1 MIRMVVRPRFASLV
15 AAGVGLLVLAGG
27 ICRLTSLDCHLC
39 ALPGRDCA
47 TTNLPPGF
55 REEVV
60 AGGLTV
66 PTSFAFLPDGRVVVA
81 EKEGVIRLVEDGH
94 VRERAFLDIRER
106 VNTYSLRGLLT
117 VEPDPEFARN
127 GLLYILY
134 AYEDGRGPTRGPRRV
149 RVSRFQTVT
158 DLALPA
164 TEKVL
169 LGTQGRT
176 SCATLPAGRDCIPAD
191 GDQVGGDI
199 KFGADGMMFVST
211 GDGADEEAGLANSIR
226 AQDLDSLAGKLIRVT
241 RAGFGR
247 QDNPFWT
254 GDPNAARSKVWA
266 YGFRNPFRI
275 TIRRGSDDIAYVGDV
290 GWDSA
295 EEIDAGTRGA
305 NFGWPC
311 YEGSER
317 VGAFAR
323 DPTCRRLR
331 TRSPSELRS
340 PVFSYPT
347 QLDPRRAAVTGG
359 VFYTGRSYPTE
370 YRGVYFF
377 GDWAAN
383 WIRYLHIDSQDRVA
397 LEKAEPFLEEANG
410 PVELEV
416 GPDGNLYY
424 LASKLGEL
432 RRILYR
438 G

>member
-1 MIRMVVRPRFASLV
+1 
-15 AAGVGLLVLAGG
+15 
-27 ICRLTSLDCHLC
+27 
-39 ALPGRDCA
+39 
-47 TTNLPPGF
+47 
-55 REEVV
+55 
-60 AGGLTV
+60 
-66 PTSFAFLPDGRVVVA
+66 
-81 EKEGVIRLVEDGH
+81 
-94 VRERAFLDIRER
+94 
-106 VNTYSLRGLLT
+106 
-117 VEPDPEFARN
+117 
-127 GLLYILY
+127 
-134 AYEDGRGPTRGPRRV
+134 
-149 RVSRFQTVT
+149 
-158 DLALPA
+158 
-164 TEKVL
+164 
-169 LGTQGRT
+169 
-176 SCATLPAGRDCIPAD
+176 
-191 GDQVGGDI
+191 
-199 KFGADGMMFVST
+199 
-211 GDGADEEAGLANSIR
+211 
-226 AQDLDSLAGKLIRVT
+226 
-241 RAGFGR
+241 
-247 QDNPFWT
+247 
-254 GDPNAARSKVWA
+254 VWA

-275 TIRRGSDDIAYVGDV
+275 TIRRGSDTAYVGDV

-410 PVELEV
+410 PVDLEV

>member
-1 MIRMVVRPRFASLV
+1 
-15 AAGVGLLVLAGG
+15 
-27 ICRLTSLDCHLC
+27 LC
-39 ALPGRDCA
+39 SLPGRDCA
-47 TTNLPPGF
+47 TADLPPGF
-55 REEVV
+55 REDVV
-60 AGGLTV
+60 ASGLTV
-66 PTSFAFLPDGRVVVA
+66 PTSFAFLPDRRVLVA

-117 VEPDPEFARN
+117 LELDPAFAQN
-127 GLLYILY
+127 GLLYVLY
-134 AYEDGRGPTRGPRRV
+134 AFEDGRGPARGPRRV
-149 RVSRFQTVT
+149 RVSRFQTVA
-158 DLALPA
+158 DLALPD

-176 SCATLPAGRDCIPAD
+176 SCNRLPPGSDCIPAD

-199 KFGADGMMFVST
+199 KFGAHGMMFVST
-211 GDGADEEAGLANSIR
+211 GDGADEEEGVTNSIR
-226 AQDLDSLAGKLIRVT
+226 AQDIDSLAGKLIRVT
-241 RAGFGR
+241 RTGRGR

-254 GDPNAARSKVWA
+254 GDPDAARSKVWA

-275 TIRRGSDDIAYVGDV
+275 TIRRGSDIAYVGDV
-290 GWDSA
+290 GWDSS

-305 NFGWPC
+305 NLGWPC
-311 YEGSER
+311 YEGSEP

-323 DPTCRRLR
+323 DPMCRRLR
-331 TRSPSELRS
+331 ARSPSNLR
-340 PVFSYPT
+340 PAVFSYPT
-347 QLDPRRAAVTGG
+347 QLDPRRASVTGG
-359 VFYTGRSYPTE
+359 VFYSRRSYPAQ

-383 WIRYLHIDSQDRVA
+383 WIRYLRIDSLDRVA

-416 GPDGNLYY
+416 GPDGDLYY
-424 LASKLGEL
+424 LASKVGEL
-432 RRILYR
+432 RRIVYR